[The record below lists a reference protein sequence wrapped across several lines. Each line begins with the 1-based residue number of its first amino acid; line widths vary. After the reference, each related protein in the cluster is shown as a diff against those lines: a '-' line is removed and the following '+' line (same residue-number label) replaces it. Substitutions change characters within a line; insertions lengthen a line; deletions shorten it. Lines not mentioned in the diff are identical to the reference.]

1 MAFCNNNNTSIY
13 YEQHGEGKPV
23 VLVHGGATS
32 FRFNY
37 GVFGWIEDLNESG
50 FQVIGLDMRG
60 HGQSDKPLLPEEY
73 GTDKLASDVLAV
85 MVELGVEVASIVG
98 YSLGSAVALHLIQTS
113 PERFSSASLVA
124 TGDGLLGYPPHTFS
138 ALLPVLAEA
147 VSRSEFPDDLPEHVA
162 AYWTFVTQSGGSRE
176 AISSAAKAEYPVLSI
191 ALAAEIQAPVLVVSG
206 ERDPVLGQ
214 GLRLAEALG
223 QGEYLEIEKA
233 DHFNLAAKNSVKKAI
248 TAFFMKHNR

>member
-1 MAFCNNNNTSIY
+1 MAFSNNQNTAIY

-23 VLVHGGATS
+23 VLLHGGATS

-37 GVFGWIEDLNESG
+37 GVFGWIEALNETG
-50 FQVIGLDMRG
+50 FRVIGLDMRG
-60 HGQSDKPLLPEEY
+60 HGRSDKPIAPEEY
-73 GTDKLASDVLAV
+73 GTNKLASDVLAV
-85 MVELGVEVASIVG
+85 MDELGIDDAFVVG
-98 YSLGSAVALHLIQTS
+98 YSLGSAVALHLIQS
-113 PERFSSASLVA
+113 RPERFSKAALVA

-147 VSRSEFPDDLPEHVA
+147 VSRSEFPDDLPAHVA

-176 AISSAAKAEYPVLSI
+176 AISSAAKAEYPALSQD
-191 ALAAEIQAPVLVVSG
+191 LAAKIQVPVLVVSG

-214 GLRLAEALG
+214 GPRLAEALG

-248 TAFFMKHNR
+248 AAFLLKGKA

>member
-1 MAFCNNNNTSIY
+1 MAFCNNKNTSIY
-13 YEQHGEGKPV
+13 YEKHGEGKPV
-23 VLVHGGATS
+23 VLLHGGATS

-37 GVFGWIEDLNESG
+37 GVFGWVESLNQSG

-60 HGQSDKPLLPEEY
+60 HGKSDKPLVPEEY
-73 GTDKLASDVLAV
+73 GTNKLASDVLAV
-85 MVELGVEVASIVG
+85 MDELEVDEAFIVG
-98 YSLGSAVALHLIQTS
+98 YSLGSAVALHLIQTY
-113 PERFSSASLVA
+113 PERFLKTALVA

-147 VSRSEFPDDLPEHVA
+147 VSRPEFPDDLPAHVA

-176 AISSAAKAEYPVLSI
+176 AISSAAKAEYPALI
-191 ALAAEIQAPVLVVSG
+191 LDLAAEIKVPVLVVSG

-214 GLRLAEALG
+214 GPRLAEALA

-233 DHFNLAAKNSVKKAI
+233 DHFNLAAKSSVKKAI
-248 TAFFMKHNR
+248 TEFFSVE